1 MDMLTDFNQ
10 LIIPNYSPIS
20 ARGGKKC
27 HRKGGRSRKLR
38 TRRHK
43 KSNTHSK
50 NARTRRRYS

>member
-1 MDMLTDFNQ
+1 MLTNFDN

-27 HRKGGRSRKLR
+27 HRKGRSRKLR

-50 NARTRRRYS
+50 NARTRRIYS